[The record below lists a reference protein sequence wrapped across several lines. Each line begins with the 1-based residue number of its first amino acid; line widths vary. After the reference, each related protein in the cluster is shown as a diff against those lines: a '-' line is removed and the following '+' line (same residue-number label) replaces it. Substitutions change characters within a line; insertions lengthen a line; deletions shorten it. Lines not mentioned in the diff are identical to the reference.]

1 MDILSLSPNA
11 TLDFAGPFAQA
22 SKPTVQLTVTN
33 STGSTLHFRIKTTA
47 PKLYAARPGVGKIR
61 KLESVVVYI
70 TLHGLTEEPP
80 ASFKCKD
87 KFLIQAFT
95 VTSDQDRMDG
105 KELWDLAYKD
115 ASDIHVHQRKLR
127 VVYLPPGEAP
137 AQAEGGEGVEKAPSI
152 HVERPQEDDNENL
165 TVDRLLID
173 AAYRAQRDSVGQEAT
188 HLDDPS
194 TDAQR
199 EEETQSHEAPPAPSL
214 VQVGHEISVAHT
226 ELGLA
231 ESRSSSES
239 NQDTSP
245 PRVQE
250 VEAVTESTVQR
261 KRSLDVTNETTAS
274 KSLKLDELVALEEK
288 TITIT
293 EVVVPKDLASPVP
306 IYEQGIPVWIVCIL
320 VSTTFVFTYIFM

>member
-1 MDILSLSPNA
+1 MSSSMSEAGGTRP
-11 TLDFAGPFAQA
+11 GPFAQA

-33 STGSTLHFRIKTTA
+33 STGNTLHFRIKTTA

-87 KFLIQAFT
+87 KFLIHAFT
-95 VTSDQDRMDG
+95 VTSDQDRING

-127 VVYLPPGEAP
+127 VVYLPPGAP
-137 AQAEGGEGVEKAPSI
+137 AQAERGEGVEKAPSI
-152 HVERPQEDDNENL
+152 HVERPQEDDSENL
-165 TVDRLLID
+165 TVDRSLID
-173 AAYRAQRDSVGQEAT
+173 
-188 HLDDPS
+188 P
-194 TDAQR
+194 
-199 EEETQSHEAPPAPSL
+199 
-214 VQVGHEISVAHT
+214 
-226 ELGLA
+226 
-231 ESRSSSES
+231 RSSSES
-239 NQDTSP
+239 NQNTSS

-261 KRSLDVTNETTAS
+261 KRSLDVTNETIAS

-320 VSTTFVFTYIFM
+320 VSTTFVFTYIFL